1 MSTDRPS
8 PATLWQQAN
17 GDAAR
22 YRELMHS
29 HGLILRP
36 GDEGYEQASATLP
49 CGWNPR
55 KRREDQDRCEVTD
68 LLRLSC
74 SHCTGRGE
82 EVPEEH
88 DKSLLGAPFA
98 ARYPGRCAWGDER
111 IEEGDMIRR
120 DGDSGYVCAGCA
132 S

>member
-1 MSTDRPS
+1 MSTERPS
-8 PATLWQQAN
+8 PLDLWHQAVGN
-17 GDAAR
+17 GDR
-22 YRELMHS
+22 YRELLRE
-29 HGLILRP
+29 HGHILVP

-55 KRREDQDRCEVTD
+55 RAREDQDRCEVTD

-82 EVPEEH
+82 ELPEEC
-88 DKSLLGAPFA
+88 DKSRLGTPFA

-111 IEEGDMIRR
+111 IEEGDIIRR
-120 DGDSGYVCAGCA
+120 DGDSGYVCERCA